1 MASPFPSWVVLSTIW
16 NVLAEKGK
24 LKIDCNFQ
32 FLDFRRK
39 QKHLTMPQTATL
51 SEKQNCRSV

>member
-1 MASPFPSWVVLSTIW
+1 MAPPPPSWVVLSTVW

-24 LKIDCNFQ
+24 LIAIFNFK

-39 QKHLTMPQTATL
+39 QKHLAMPQTATL